1 MPKIAVMMAAWLIVM
16 LGYGNRQ
23 GRKTATIIAISA
35 MLTQANNPAMGHGR
49 CAAATFVSKSA
60 ANTEVAA
67 LPQRTFGKRIKSA
80 AAIALAGQ
88 KSAMPP
94 GTRVNR
100 IDMEADANTANPV
113 RISLKGAL
121 FSARR
126 IWSGSVD
133 LDGMATRG
141 KESGECRRS
150 SRSALRKASSF

>member
-1 MPKIAVMMAAWLIVM
+1 M

-23 GRKTATIIAISA
+23 GRKTPTIMAISA
-35 MLTQANNPAMGHGR
+35 TLIQANNPAMGHGR
-49 CAAATFVSKSA
+49 CAAATFARSNA

-94 GTRVNR
+94 GTRVSR
-100 IDMEADANTANPV
+100 IDKEADTNTANPV

-126 IWSGSVD
+126 IWSGSVE
-133 LDGMATRG
+133 LDGTATRG
-141 KESGECRRS
+141 KESGACRRS
-150 SRSALRKASSF
+150 SRSARRKASSF